1 MVSVAVVTLLL
12 GQEPVAWSCQG
23 QAPLPPGEPV
33 EFEVGFAPIGS
44 SQNLVEQAKLEGI
57 SQLNRKL
64 CPQFGDDCLRTLR
77 SEISSGASGANEKGA
92 CTVVYIER
100 SRLMRWKATRAVTE
114 FEEQLLP
121 KVRTLLEKAGHTA
134 AQPLQAR
141 VSSVEDMPGA
151 PVARSRWMKDQLE
164 KALTAAGAKLGG
176 DSTPNRLEG
185 RMYGRSKE
193 ERLDLSI
200 DLSTTDGRFS
210 ESLAFSPLA
219 AGADAPVMVPLGQS
233 GLRGRVALLPLDLGS
248 SNWTIDQVTS
258 FNLLIKQESGAQL
271 NEIGY
276 AVEPVTISTRGRC
289 DDRCA
294 SDAARAIGATHFIT
308 GSVTLDEGSST
319 VYLFLR
325 DVSSLAQ
332 RGELRLE
339 GTTTKDLRRDF
350 AAKASPFFSRMIGDV
365 KAADSIPVPRA
376 LSWVALGTG
385 LTAVGVG
392 AVLRVLAFLA
402 VSGNMQGLETASM
415 LKTNSLTEKQAAA
428 AVTLGVISNVLFIS
442 GGVVAAGGV
451 VGLFVTPTTN
461 GAVAGIGGTLP

>member
-1 MVSVAVVTLLL
+1 MLSVSVLALLL
-12 GQEPVAWSCQG
+12 GQEPGSWSCQG
-23 QAPLPPGEPV
+23 QAPLPPGEAV
-33 EFEVGFAPIGS
+33 EFEVGFAANGA

-64 CPQFGDDCLRTLR
+64 CPQFGEDCLRTLR
-77 SEISSGASGANEKGA
+77 SEISSGASGSNEKGA

-100 SRLMRWKATRAVTE
+100 SRLMRWKAARAVTE

-121 KVRTLLEKAGHTA
+121 KVRSLLEKAGHTS
-134 AQPLQAR
+134 AQSLVVK

-164 KALTAAGAKLGG
+164 KALTGAGAKLGS
-176 DSTPNRLEG
+176 DTTPNKLEG

-200 DLSTTDGRFS
+200 DLSTADGRFS

-219 AGADAPVMVPLGQS
+219 AGADAPVTVALGQS
-233 GLRGRVALLPLDLGS
+233 GLRGRVALLPLDLNS

-271 NEIGY
+271 NGIGY
-276 AVEPVTISTRGRC
+276 AVEPVTISMRGRC

-308 GSVTLDEGSST
+308 GSVTVDEGSST

-325 DVSSLAQ
+325 DVTSLAQ

-339 GTTTKDLRRDF
+339 GTTTRDLRRDF
-350 AAKASPFFSRMIGDV
+350 AAKASPFFARMVGDV

-385 LTAVGVG
+385 IAAVGVG
-392 AVLRVLAFLA
+392 VVLRVLAQLA
-402 VSGNMQGLETASM
+402 VSGNLQGLEMASM

-428 AVTLGVISNVLFIS
+428 AVTLGAISNVLFIS
-442 GGVVAAGGV
+442 GGLVAAGGV
-451 VGLFVTPTTN
+451 VGLFLTPTTN

>member
-1 MVSVAVVTLLL
+1 MVSILMMVVL
-12 GQEPVAWSCQG
+12 GQEPAGWSCQG
-23 QAPLPPGEPV
+23 QPPLPSGEPV
-33 EFEVGFAPIGS
+33 EFEVGFAPVGS

-57 SQLNRKL
+57 GQLNRKL
-64 CPQFGDDCLRTLR
+64 CPQFGEDCLRTLR
-77 SEISSGASGANEKGA
+77 SEISSGVSGSNDKGA

-100 SRLMRWKATRAVTE
+100 SRLQRWKAARAVTE

-121 KVRTLLEKAGHTA
+121 KVRVLLEKAGHSA
-134 AQPLQAR
+134 GRPLEVR

-151 PVARSRWMKDQLE
+151 PVARVRWMKDQLE
-164 KALTAAGAKLGG
+164 KALTGAGAKLGAEAA
-176 DSTPNRLEG
+176 PNKLEG

-193 ERLDLSI
+193 ERLDLAI
-200 DLSTTDGRFS
+200 DLSTADGRFS

-219 AGADAPVMVPLGQS
+219 AGADAPVVVTLGQA

-248 SNWTIDQVTS
+248 SNWTNDQVTS

-276 AVEPVTISTRGRC
+276 AVEPVTVSLRGRC

-350 AAKASPFFSRMIGDV
+350 AAKASPFFSRMVSDV

-385 LTAVGVG
+385 LAAAGVGV
-392 AVLRVLAFLA
+392 VLRVLATLA
-402 VSGNMQGLETASM
+402 VSGNMQGLEASSM
-415 LKTNSLTEKQAAA
+415 LKTNSLTEKQAAE
-428 AVTLGVISNVLFIS
+428 AVTLGVISNVLLIS

>member
-1 MVSVAVVTLLL
+1 MVSVAIVLLLL
-12 GQEPVAWSCQG
+12 GQEPGAWSCQG
-23 QAPLPPGEPV
+23 QPPLPPGEPV
-33 EFEVGFAPIGS
+33 EFEVGFAANGS

-64 CPQFGDDCLRTLR
+64 CPQFGEDCLRTLR
-77 SEISSGASGANEKGA
+77 SEISSGASGSNEKGA

-100 SRLMRWKATRAVTE
+100 SRLMRWRAARAVTE
-114 FEEQLLP
+114 FEEQLSP
-121 KVRTLLEKAGHTA
+121 KVRSLLEKAGHTA
-134 AQPLQAR
+134 AQPLSVR
-141 VSSVEDMPGA
+141 VVNVEDMPGA

-164 KALTAAGAKLGG
+164 KALTGAGAKLGTE
-176 DSTPNRLEG
+176 DTPNRLEG

-200 DLSTTDGRFS
+200 DLSTADGRFS

-248 SNWTIDQVTS
+248 SNWTVDQVTS

-276 AVEPVTISTRGRC
+276 AVEPVVVSTRGRC

-350 AAKASPFFSRMIGDV
+350 AAKANPFFARMVGDV
-365 KAADSIPVPRA
+365 KVADSIPVPRA
-376 LSWVALGTG
+376 LSWVAVGTG
-385 LTAVGVG
+385 VAAMGVGV
-392 AVLRVLAFLA
+392 VLRVLAQLA
-402 VSGNMQGLETASM
+402 VDGNTQGLEPGSM
-415 LKTNSLTEKQAAA
+415 LKTNSLTEKQAAS
-428 AVTLGVISNVLFIS
+428 AVTLGVISNVLLIS
-442 GGVVAAGGV
+442 GGVAAAGGV